1 MSESLNVILLG
12 LICNANI
19 SNTRLTKAELH
30 GELKGFIWH
39 AERQS
44 FQKKD
49 H

>member
-1 MSESLNVILLG
+1 MSESLNVILLD

-19 SNTRLTKAELH
+19 SNTRLTKADYT

-39 AERQS
+39 PERRS
-44 FQKKD
+44 FKKKD